1 MPLTQCREC
10 GAQVST
16 EAPSCPHCGVRSPTR
31 PSDPVQGNA
40 PERSAFSKRPSAPE
54 RPLLEPQPPPERNTA
69 SATTGRARKY
79 CQHCGSD
86 IDANAE
92 VCPRCGVRVKSS
104 ALGQPGI
111 AAVLSLI
118 WVGLGQIYNGE
129 VVKGI
134 LFMVFSGV
142 LFLTVFFYIG
152 FFLLPAF
159 WVYNIYDAYSTAVRT
174 SGPKAS

>member
-16 EAPSCPHCGVRSPTR
+16 EARSCPHCGVPSPTE
-31 PSDPVQGNA
+31 PSEA
-40 PERSAFSKRPSAPE
+40 PPHRSGSDSSAFSRRPPALTRHPVE
-54 RPLLEPQPPPERNTA
+54 PPPPPRNA
-69 SATTGRARKY
+69 VGAPTGRARKF
-79 CQHCGSD
+79 CQHCGRD
-86 IDANAE
+86 IDAKAE
-92 VCPRCGVRVKSS
+92 VCPQCGVRVKSS

-111 AAVLSLI
+111 AAVLSFI
-118 WVGLGQIYNGE
+118 FVGLGQIYNGE

-159 WVYNIYDAYSTAVRT
+159 WLYNVYDAYTTAVKP
-174 SGPKAS
+174 SASKSA